1 MAEVDIVIAESRHAG
16 RVLGGPLSTSKN
28 RSGRPLGGNGYLAG
42 SFPGGITS
50 VDGTPTRA
58 TVRILYRPAEGA
70 LGDGHLVAQVESGE
84 DGSWR
89 VEGLDPALSFDI
101 VGRKPGYNDVI
112 VANVRPSLMGE

>member
-58 TVRILYRPAEGA
+58 TVRVLYRAAEGA
-70 LGDGHLVAQVESGE
+70 LGDGHLVAQVEIN
-84 DGSWR
+84 
-89 VEGLDPALSFDI
+89 LDSEYIGMEQWKVDFLERQKARNA
-101 VGRKPGYNDVI
+101 VGG
-112 VANVRPSLMGE
+112 